1 MSQSRL
7 ESRRFKSSE
16 PLRSRHALLYCI
28 GLTGR
33 PRGKSFVAAKTTA
46 TSQQA
51 NKPTSQQRQEQQQKQ
66 QQRVLDS
73 KQSMGLLFA
82 QTVFGLF
89 GVNYVNC
96 QAHVRVAQ
104 IWFL

>member
-1 MSQSRL
+1 LHWFDWQ
-7 ESRRFKSSE
+7 
-16 PLRSRHALLYCI
+16 
-28 GLTGR
+28 
-33 PRGKSFVAAKTTA
+33 AKREKLCCGQNH
-46 TSQQA
+46 SD
-51 NKPTSQQRQEQQQKQ
+51 KPTSQQRQEQQQKQ

-104 IWFL
+104 I